1 MFKSILINLCVLGF
15 LSCTLAIPSNL
26 GQRDNMIAQR
36 DARFVELTTRELIAP
51 GAGEQKNT
59 ENSDYEQIAE
69 GW

>member
-1 MFKSILINLCVLGF
+1 MFKSTLINMCVLGF
-15 LSCTLAIPSNL
+15 IGCALALPSNL

-36 DARFVELTTRELIAP
+36 DARAVKFTARELTGRNP
-51 GAGEQKNT
+51 GEENT